1 MKNSVLK
8 SILTVLAGFATVAI
22 LSTAMDA
29 ILESVGILPPNTK
42 PELLVTWML
51 VLAFIYRSVFTVLGG
66 YVTAR
71 LSPPNKVN
79 HVKAL
84 MVLGGIGGILGV
96 IFGWNLSEHWY
107 PILLAVTGP
116 LFIWLGGKLFLNN
129 GGGYKSVMSKV
140 V

>member
-1 MKNSVLK
+1 VKNSVLK

-29 ILESVGILPPNTK
+29 ILESAGILPPNTK

-51 VLAFIYRSVFTVLGG
+51 VLAFTYRSVFTVLGG
-66 YVTAR
+66 YVTAK
-71 LSPPNKVN
+71 LAPENKQN

-96 IFGWNLSEHWY
+96 IFGWNLSDHWY
-107 PILLAVTGP
+107 PILLAITGP
-116 LFIWLGGKLFLNN
+116 LFIWLGGKLFLNKS
-129 GGGYKSVMSKV
+129 GGYKSTMSKV